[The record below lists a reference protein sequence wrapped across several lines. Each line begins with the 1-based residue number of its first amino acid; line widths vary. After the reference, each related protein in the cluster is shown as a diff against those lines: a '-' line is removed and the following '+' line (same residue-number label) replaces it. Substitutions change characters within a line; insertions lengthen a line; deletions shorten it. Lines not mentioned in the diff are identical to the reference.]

1 MKQITITLICS
12 FIFKISFS
20 QINQTKL
27 FFGNYEGIELR
38 YIKSSTDKYNSVDTK
53 NKLWGTKK
61 LTLDSN
67 GTFKIQFPVPW
78 PTTII
83 GLERFSSGIWTKR
96 NDTLFLNSY
105 YGHKDFMKVKESETT
120 ANETQLK
127 VNYESGGKEYF
138 PYLEIT
144 INDKTLGIK
153 RPLTKFPLDTVNAI
167 KIKHFVGPNSTDN
180 EWYYKPIKSKSNF
193 FEIWLTNNINGN
205 NFVIENYKLLIRE
218 SSLIQ
223 IDNVFN
229 LKENCYKST
238 NFR

>member
-1 MKQITITLICS
+1 MTLTLPPIELLAMALTESQNHGKLRGLCIFAKCEQYSPTMKQMTITLICS

-20 QINQTKL
+20 QLNQTKL
-27 FFGNYEGIELR
+27 FFGDYESIEVR
-38 YIKSSTDKYNSVDTK
+38 YIKSVTDKSNEVDIK

-83 GLERFSSGIWTKR
+83 GLERFSSGTWTRR

-105 YGHKDFMKVKESETT
+105 YGHKDLMKVKESETT

-144 INDKTLGIK
+144 INKKTLGIK
-153 RPLTKFPLDTVNAI
+153 RPLTKFPLNTVDAI
-167 KIKHFVGPNSTDN
+167 KIKHFVGQ
-180 EWYYKPIKSKSNF
+180 IAL
-193 FEIWLTNNINGN
+193 ITNGI
-205 NFVIENYKLLIRE
+205 I
-218 SSLIQ
+218 SQ
-223 IDNVFN
+223 
-229 LKENCYKST
+229 
-238 NFR
+238 